1 MIDALA
7 GPKEPPGRRHA
18 TSGLALAKMRVDFDV
33 QACGGKGPMKGR
45 VSDADVKLLRVFTRV
60 VEHGGFSAAQAEL
73 GISQASISTYMSDLE
88 ARLGVRLCQRGRS
101 GFQLTPAG
109 EQVYRAALD
118 LFSAHDQFRSN
129 VGFLREGLRG
139 RLTVGLTDTVA
150 TNLSSPI
157 HRALESF
164 LSREN
169 DVSLTLHVYPPN
181 ELESGVLEGRFDLA
195 IGTFYQRASGLKYE
209 DLFVERNFLYCGARH
224 PLFSRTDIAL
234 DELAHTV
241 RVTRGYNPDLQQEI
255 LGPAGNSAII
265 YNMDAAALLTLSG
278 PFIGF
283 LPAHFGDLFT
293 DKKVLRRL
301 RDDSIWFDATFAII
315 TRRGIQHSAV
325 VETLISDLRSGT
337 DGDALP
343 AVLAALPA

>member
-1 MIDALA
+1 
-7 GPKEPPGRRHA
+7 
-18 TSGLALAKMRVDFDV
+18 
-33 QACGGKGPMKGR
+33 MKGR
-45 VSDADVKLLRVFTRV
+45 VSDADVKLLRVFTHV
-60 VEHGGFSAAQAEL
+60 VEHSGFSAAQAEL

-118 LFSAHDQFRSN
+118 LFSAHEQFRSS

-139 RLTVGLTDTVA
+139 RLTVGVADTIA
-150 TNLSSPI
+150 TNLASPV

-169 DVSLTLHVYPPN
+169 DVSLTLHTYPPN
-181 ELESGVLEGRFDLA
+181 ELESGVLEGRFELA
-195 IGTFYQRASGLKYE
+195 IGAFYQRASGLKYE
-209 DLFVERNFLYCGARH
+209 DLFVERNFLYCGPRH
-224 PLFSRTDIAL
+224 PFFTRTDIAV

-255 LGPAGNSAII
+255 LGPAGNSAVI
-265 YNMDAAALLTLSG
+265 YSMDAAALLVLSG

-283 LPAHFGDLFT
+283 LPAHFGDMLAERGA
-293 DKKVLRRL
+293 LRRL
-301 RDDSIWFDATFAII
+301 RDDAIWFDATFAII

-325 VETLISDLRSGT
+325 VETLISDLRNGT
-337 DGDALP
+337 EGDVLP
-343 AVLAALPA
+343 PALAALGA

>member
-1 MIDALA
+1 
-7 GPKEPPGRRHA
+7 
-18 TSGLALAKMRVDFDV
+18 V
-33 QACGGKGPMKGR
+33 KGR
-45 VSDADVKLLRVFTRV
+45 VSDADIKLLRVFTRV

-109 EQVYRAALD
+109 EQVYRSALD
-118 LFSAHDQFRSN
+118 LFNAHDQFRSS

-139 RLTVGLTDTVA
+139 RLTVGLADAVA
-150 TNLSSPI
+150 TNLGSPI

-181 ELESGVLEGRFDLA
+181 ELESGVLEGRYELA
-195 IGTFYQRASGLKYE
+195 IGAFYQRASGLKYE
-209 DLFVERNFLYCGARH
+209 DLFIERNYLYCGQRH
-224 PLFSRTDIAL
+224 PFFSRNDIAV
-234 DELAHTV
+234 DELAHVV
-241 RVTRGYNPDLQQEI
+241 RVTRGYNPDMQQEI
-255 LGPAGNSAII
+255 LGPAGNSAVI
-265 YNMDAAALLTLSG
+265 YTMDATALLTLAG

-283 LPAHFGDLFT
+283 LPAHFGDLLAE
-293 DKKVLRRL
+293 KGMLRRL
-301 RDDSIWFDATFAII
+301 RDDAVWFDATFAII

-325 VETLISDLRSGT
+325 VETLISDLRNGAEGEATITPKLS
-337 DGDALP
+337 ALP
-343 AVLAALPA
+343 A